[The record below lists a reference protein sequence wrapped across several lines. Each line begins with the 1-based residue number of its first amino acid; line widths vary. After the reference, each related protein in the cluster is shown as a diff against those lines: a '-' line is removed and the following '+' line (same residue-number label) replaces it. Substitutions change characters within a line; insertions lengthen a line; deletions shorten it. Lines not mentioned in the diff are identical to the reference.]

1 MGKDDDVIHI
11 DIYNGMVFT
20 NEKEGYLAM
29 FNNLSDT
36 WDHYAKWNK
45 SDRERQIV
53 CDISYR

>member
-36 WDHYAKWNK
+36 
-45 SDRERQIV
+45 
-53 CDISYR
+53 